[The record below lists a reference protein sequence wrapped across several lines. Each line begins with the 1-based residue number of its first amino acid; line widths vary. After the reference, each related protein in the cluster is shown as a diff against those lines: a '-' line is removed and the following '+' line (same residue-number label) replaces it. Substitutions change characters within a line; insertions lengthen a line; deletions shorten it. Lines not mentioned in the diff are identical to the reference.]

1 MNGNASQ
8 SRCRVLTGLGLLIM
22 NFSGWASPVTWFPS
36 PPLYW
41 PLSSAATTVVPGL
54 GNVVIGGDAGAYPL
68 SLAVTN
74 TSWAPMPSFGAVGSA
89 GIAGGAVNSGDFI
102 IVYGGTDG
110 TASTSATFGYS
121 PSGDANQVYASMSV
135 PRSYL
140 GYAPDGSGYAYAIGG
155 LDDTGLPLSSAER
168 FNPDSSNWSPIASL
182 PTPLFNFPAV
192 FDGASSIY
200 VFGGYTDVA
209 SGVESSGVFRY
220 SIGNNTWTNVA
231 SLPVS
236 VAASAA
242 ALGPDGKIY
251 VAGGRSGGVTTNVV
265 QVYNPVA
272 NAWTI
277 ASFPLPEGVSAA
289 AMGVDSLGRLLLMGG
304 SDSNTNDVDLVWHS
318 QELGSPDTA
327 PVFTS
332 YPATNATYAGSY
344 SSSIAA
350 TGNPQPVYLLMNGPT
365 NMAVDYFSG
374 TVTWTPQGVDQ
385 IGAIPVTI
393 RATNYAGSVDWSFA
407 ITVPHPRPAIPT
419 NLYVLSATEHSL
431 TLAWDPESPIYGAV
445 TFGVFIPHGLPHG
458 GYTYQ
463 LVGYTTSTNFTISGL
478 TPNTRYNYA
487 INAAGPGGTNGYAAI
502 SATTTGP
509 QPATNLHFT
518 GITSTTISLAWD
530 PSPGPVPIV
539 YYEVLGW
546 IGGMFPTISYG
557 TNFPSTT
564 ATITGLTPG
573 TYEEWTVRGYDAA
586 GNASG
591 FSGGIW
597 AVNPVPAP
605 ATLSGF
611 TPAPGG
617 GFQFTVSE
625 GGSLQTVLLEATTNL
640 ADPNS
645 WLQIGSV
652 FPTANPFT
660 FTDTNAVQFPTRF
673 YRVRTP

>member
-8 SRCRVLTGLGLLIM
+8 SRRWILTGLGFLML
-22 NFSGWASPVTWFPS
+22 NVSGRASPLTWFPG

-41 PLSSAATTVVPGL
+41 PLSGAATTVVPGL
-54 GNVVIGGDAGAYPL
+54 GNVVIGGDSVYYPL

-74 TSWAPMPSFGAVGSA
+74 ASWAPMPSMGTVAIGA
-89 GIAGGAVNSGDFI
+89 GAVNSGDFI

-110 TASTSATFGYS
+110 TASTNAVFGYS
-121 PSGDANQVYASMSV
+121 PSGDTSQVYASMSV

-168 FNPDSSNWSPIASL
+168 FNPDSNTWSPIASL
-182 PTPLFNFPAV
+182 PTPRFNFPAV
-192 FDGASSIY
+192 FDGASSLY

-209 SGVESSGVFRY
+209 SGVESSSVLRY
-220 SIGNNTWTNVA
+220 SIGGNTWTNVA
-231 SLPVS
+231 SLPVPT
-236 VAASAA
+236 AGSAA

-251 VAGGRSGGVTTNVV
+251 VAGGRSGGGVTTNIV
-265 QVYNPVA
+265 QVYDPVA

-277 ASFPLPEGVSAA
+277 AAPLPQGVSAA

-304 SDSNTNDVDLVWHS
+304 SDSNTNDVDLVWRS

-327 PVFTS
+327 PVLTS
-332 YPATNATYAGSY
+332 YPATNATYLGSY

-350 TGNPQPVYLLMNGPT
+350 TGNPQPVYLLISGPT

-374 TVTWTPQGVDQ
+374 AVTWTPQGLDQ
-385 IGAIPVTI
+385 IGAVPVTI
-393 RATNYAGSVDWSFA
+393 RATNYAGFVDWSST
-407 ITVPHPRPAIPT
+407 ITVPHPRPAMPT
-419 NLYVLSATEHSL
+419 NIYVLSATENSI
-431 TLAWDPESPIYGAV
+431 TLAWDPESPIYGTV

-463 LVGYTTSTNFTISGL
+463 LLGYTTSTNFTISGL
-478 TPNTRYNYA
+478 APNTSHSYA
-487 INAAGPGGTNGYAAI
+487 INAAGPGGTNGYARI
-502 SATTTGP
+502 TATTTGP

-546 IGGMFPTISYG
+546 IGGVLPTISYG

-586 GNASG
+586 GNVSG

-597 AVNPVPAP
+597 AVNPVPVP
-605 ATLSGF
+605 ATLSAA
-611 TPAPGG
+611 TPVPGG

-625 GGSLQTVLLEATTNL
+625 GGTSLQTVLLEATTDL
-640 ADPNS
+640 TDPNS

-660 FTDTNAVQFPTRF
+660 FTDTNAALFPTRF